1 MIGRKID
8 EARDE
13 VIGLKV
19 IDIEPEG
26 RAIHLEDEEGRNYSI
41 DFTGK
46 DGAIVYKGST
56 REEEIDNKLMMFD
69 LLLQKLAI
77 NEEDLWKLYK

>member
-19 IDIEPEG
+19 IDIESEG
-26 RAIHLEDEEGRNYSI
+26 RAIHLEDKEGRSYSI

-46 DGAIVYKGST
+46 DGAIVYKGNT
-56 REEEIDNKLMMFD
+56 REEEIDNKLILLN
-69 LLLQKLAI
+69 LLLEKLDI
-77 NEEDLWKLYK
+77 SEEDLWDLYE